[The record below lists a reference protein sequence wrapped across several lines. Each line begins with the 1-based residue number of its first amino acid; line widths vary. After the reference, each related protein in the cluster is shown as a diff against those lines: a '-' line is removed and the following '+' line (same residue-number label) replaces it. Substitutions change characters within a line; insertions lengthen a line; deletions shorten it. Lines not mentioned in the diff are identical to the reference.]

1 LIFAGW
7 CKSFTLLSWLH
18 HTILGMEAGSSHFLA
33 QQPSPRQFYLS
44 QIIYVFFVWQKKTWT
59 AGDSMRPPNI
69 CIKVEDSSPSPRKL
83 PNLIPRSHTRA
94 RYPMSGPVPQTC
106 ALANAGQMRSF
117 LPRHC
122 NSSSWEIE
130 PRPQGCHLECLTSQ
144 SSILSS
150 VPLSDH
156 QVEKYH
162 IQLVSMSC
170 GPRAPH
176 GISIMYNG
184 SIFWLAH
191 PSLVM
196 TIC

>member
-1 LIFAGW
+1 
-7 CKSFTLLSWLH
+7 
-18 HTILGMEAGSSHFLA
+18 MYFLCDK
-33 QQPSPRQFYLS
+33 
-44 QIIYVFFVWQKKTWT
+44 KKTWT

-69 CIKVEDSSPSPRKL
+69 RIKVENSSPSLRKL

-176 GISIMYNG
+176 VISIMYNG
-184 SIFWLAH
+184 SIFRLAH